1 MAFAYLSRAPGA
13 RQPGCVSSDPREENP
28 GRRTWAASYGL
39 LAAYSAS
46 AAATAVAAAGG
57 GTHRPGFALGLLALA
72 ASAVGLRA
80 TVPVALAT
88 GGMGWLFYAGFITG
102 RHAQLAWQGTPDIW
116 RLAILTGAALCG
128 TAASAIHARAK
139 ARRQISAQPG
149 QAHQAPVVVS
159 LADARAARRRPPVA
173 LRPGR

>member
-1 MAFAYLSRAPGA
+1 MPFAYLSTAPGA
-13 RQPGCVSSDPREENP
+13 RHPGCVSSDLREANP

-46 AAATAVAAAGG
+46 AAATAVAVADG
-57 GTHRPGFALGLLALA
+57 GTRRPAFALGLLALA

-80 TVPVALAT
+80 TLPVALAT

-102 RHAQLAWQGTPDIW
+102 RHAQLAWQGTADIR

-128 TAASAIHARAK
+128 TAASEIHARAK
-139 ARRQISAQPG
+139 ARQQLSAKPDL
-149 QAHQAPVVVS
+149 AHQAPVVVD